1 LIALI
6 WFAGFLICLTVII
19 ARYRVLY
26 YMGEGDK
33 GIGEYL
39 AEFGVAYSSL
49 WFLCIPIHLVMKLI
63 LAISW
68 KVATKYEHVFMPVDL
83 KKRISHE

>member
-1 LIALI
+1 MIALI

-26 YMGEGDK
+26 YMREGDK

-39 AEFGVAYSSL
+39 AEFGVVYSIF
-49 WFLCIPIHLVMKLI
+49 WFLCIPVHLLLKLI
-63 LAISW
+63 LAVSW
-68 KVATKYEHVFMPVDL
+68 KVATKYEYVFEPVDAN
-83 KKRISHE
+83 KRISHE